1 MHGWRMDGSPKGAS
15 PATDLM
21 ERYGCHKN
29 YPKELYDKVIANP
42 ATGFASNWS
51 GGRPPP
57 ATFGADVWDAVDGV
71 IRDRRELKKPASG
84 SVITASLKKSK
95 KVAKVDPLG
104 SVTRSC
110 SSFSQQDQAR
120 LPMCGS

>member
-1 MHGWRMDGSPKGAS
+1 MDGSPKGAS